1 LQRQREFG
9 IRIALGATRGTIRRM
24 VLGQG
29 LAMLACGV
37 TAGVLLSLFTSR
49 IASALLLN
57 LRGPDPLV
65 LAAVVALLALTS
77 IAAMLRPAHRAARVE
92 PVSALRAE

>member
-57 LRGPDPLV
+57 LRGP
-65 LAAVVALLALTS
+65 AS
-77 IAAMLRPAHRAARVE
+77 GRSRRARECPSRGVTATL
-92 PVSALRAE
+92 VSAP